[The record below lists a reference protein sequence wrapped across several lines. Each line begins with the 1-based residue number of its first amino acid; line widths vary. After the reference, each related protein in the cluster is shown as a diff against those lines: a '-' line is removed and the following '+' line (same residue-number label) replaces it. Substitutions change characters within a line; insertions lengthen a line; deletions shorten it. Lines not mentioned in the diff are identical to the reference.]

1 MVARRRWIAILV
13 LYHLVLAATL
23 LLHWGKPG
31 QMPDWAGMMFA
42 FALPTVQFTW
52 SATIGL
58 ILGPGR
64 RVRRWYWLSL
74 LSCPLPLW
82 LVYIATILAHYF
94 VNMSLAVT
102 CVIVGLGVVLLE
114 TAAGLFAGIG
124 AHTKSLLS

>member
-1 MVARRRWIAILV
+1 MVARQRWIAFLV

-23 LLHWGKPG
+23 IVQWGKTDSTAHWPG
-31 QMPDWAGMMFA
+31 MLFA

-52 SATIGL
+52 SATVGL
-58 ILGPGR
+58 ILGPSR

-74 LSCPLPLW
+74 LFCPLPLW

-102 CVIVGLGVVLLE
+102 CVILGLGVVLLE
-114 TAAGLFAGIG
+114 TAVGLFAGIG
-124 AHTKSLLS
+124 FHTKSLLS